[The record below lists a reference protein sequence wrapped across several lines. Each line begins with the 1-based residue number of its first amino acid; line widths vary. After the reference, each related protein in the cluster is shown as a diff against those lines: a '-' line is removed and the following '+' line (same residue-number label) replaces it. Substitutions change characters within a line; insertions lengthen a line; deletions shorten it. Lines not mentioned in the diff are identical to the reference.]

1 MVVRSPARQDIGK
14 ARSNKSLGS
23 RHRAAAARRGF
34 MGEGLR
40 CRLAHRG
47 AAGRRGR
54 RHRGSPALPSTV
66 TPQSSYAAILRNR
79 TPRGVRTR
87 VLNHKQRALHPR
99 LHCADATGLLPTY
112 SPDAYQSHPALT
124 SSGSSDGKR
133 AAREPLSRL
142 PRLSPPPALP
152 PSLAAAVPSPSE
164 PGVAASL
171 FPPFS
176 FLSLGGRAKTV
187 ARNGTRQS
195 TSSLARLSTPS
206 RSRCGAMAGQGE

>member
-1 MVVRSPARQDIGK
+1 LLTEALQE
-14 ARSNKSLGS
+14 
-23 RHRAAAARRGF
+23 
-34 MGEGLR
+34 GEGVGIAAHLHCPRPLR
-40 CRLAHRG
+40 RNPPTPPFSAI
-47 AAGRRGR
+47 A
-54 RHRGSPALPSTV
+54 RHVAYAL
-66 TPQSSYAAILRNR
+66 
-79 TPRGVRTR
+79 G

-206 RSRCGAMAGQGE
+206 RSRCRAMAGQGE